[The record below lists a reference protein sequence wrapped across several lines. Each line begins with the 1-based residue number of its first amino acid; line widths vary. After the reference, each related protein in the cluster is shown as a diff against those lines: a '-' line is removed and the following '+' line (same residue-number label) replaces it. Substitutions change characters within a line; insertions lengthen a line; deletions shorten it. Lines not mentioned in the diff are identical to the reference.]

1 MLFRSA
7 KVQKQL
13 RFCHKLTKTDY
24 QLRLLT
30 AKEVAFFIGNLSR
43 RYIVGK
49 NAQNPLS
56 YYLHFVDKITGS
68 CKFVDNEEHITHI

>member
-1 MLFRSA
+1 MCYFAVQRYKNNLYVLFRSA

-30 AKEVAFFIGNLSR
+30 AKEVAFL
-43 RYIVGK
+43 
-49 NAQNPLS
+49 
-56 YYLHFVDKITGS
+56 
-68 CKFVDNEEHITHI
+68 